1 MENQSLSRS
10 LTSRSGLFIAGLI
23 LIIGLFAFAAW
34 WLFRPSYVALYKD
47 ASEASQAEILATLGQ
62 LQLPYRINAKEGLI
76 EVPAETVAAARMH
89 LAESGIPTRAGVG
102 FELFDQ
108 ADYGMSEFS
117 QKINYQRALEG
128 ELART
133 VMSISEVQYA
143 RVHLTFKKA
152 GLYQHAEE
160 QAKASVIV
168 RLRADARLN
177 TQRVRGIQQLVAS
190 AVEGMDYERVVVLN
204 EDGQLLS
211 QADGAATAPEYLQM
225 ATQIERDLQA
235 KAEHLLRRP
244 LGSAG
249 AEISVRVQMNF
260 DRIKSVRELPLGGG
274 KESLRHAKE
283 VSSSDSSEGNAD
295 SKRTQNTRET
305 EYVIGK
311 ERAEIE
317 HAAGKIERISV
328 GVVLTAALA
337 DEDVKEMRNLLE
349 AALGLDA
356 QRGDQ
361 LVIAYIPENPLA
373 TVAVEPAPLS
383 EAPTAAT
390 VEQADA
396 VADELSA
403 QSPAATPWL
412 RLSVAALA
420 AALSV
425 ALLLVWSRNRRR
437 QVSVIAQPRLSSVER
452 EQLLVDLRR
461 WLVEGR

>member
-1 MENQSLSRS
+1 M
-10 LTSRSGLFIAGLI
+10 
-23 LIIGLFAFAAW
+23 
-34 WLFRPSYVALYKD
+34 
-47 ASEASQAEILATLGQ
+47 
-62 LQLPYRINAKEGLI
+62 
-76 EVPAETVAAARMH
+76 
-89 LAESGIPTRAGVG
+89 
-102 FELFDQ
+102 
-108 ADYGMSEFS
+108 
-117 QKINYQRALEG
+117 
-128 ELART
+128 
-133 VMSISEVQYA
+133 
-143 RVHLTFKKA
+143 
-152 GLYQHAEE
+152 
-160 QAKASVIV
+160 
-168 RLRADARLN
+168 
-177 TQRVRGIQQLVAS
+177 
-190 AVEGMDYERVVVLN
+190 
-204 EDGQLLS
+204 
-211 QADGAATAPEYLQM
+211 
-225 ATQIERDLQA
+225 
-235 KAEHLLRRP
+235 
-244 LGSAG
+244 
-249 AEISVRVQMNF
+249 
-260 DRIKSVRELPLGGG
+260 
-274 KESLRHAKE
+274 
-283 VSSSDSSEGNAD
+283 
-295 SKRTQNTRET
+295 
-305 EYVIGK
+305 
-311 ERAEIE
+311 
-317 HAAGKIERISV
+317 

-420 AALSV
+420 APLSV